1 MFVEYIESLPL
12 ANTPDVFG
20 LHPNAEIGYY
30 TTAVKDMWTH
40 LIDLQPQTAGDAG
53 GISREDFIAKI
64 ASDIQGKLP
73 ALFDVELIRKNYTE
87 IQPTTVVLLQ
97 ELDRFNVLIRK
108 MSTSLVTLQRVRN
121 HRDYLISRWSKLY
134 VLQRDPAKAIP
145 WLFYCR
151 RLFISFEK
159 PDQF

>member
-73 ALFDVELIRKNYTE
+73 ALFDLELIKKNYTE

-97 ELDRFNVLIRK
+97 ELDRFNVLIKK
-108 MSTSLVTLQRVRN
+108 MSTSLITLQRVRDFLMAFTWEREN
-121 HRDYLISRWSKLY
+121 HFKSWQFYHIFLIRSRDWSFFSRL
-134 VLQRDPAKAIP
+134 
-145 WLFYCR
+145 
-151 RLFISFEK
+151 
-159 PDQF
+159 